1 MGHSLAVGSFAAGL
15 VSFLWFIF
23 FLAQELMPM
32 PVHIPRSLA
41 LRVGVPLTLLMP
53 VVAIALGIT
62 AFVRLRAEVVQRI
75 GFDQI
80 AATSGVLLGGVVLFL
95 CLIVALWIVT
105 LPT

>member
-15 VSFLWFIF
+15 VSFFWFVF

-53 VVAIALGIT
+53 VVAIVLGIM

-80 AATSGVLLGGVVLFL
+80 AATSGVPLGGVVLFL